1 MSSKRAHAALWMAAF
16 LGAASFSLVAAAQPS
31 APPAAPPPTD
41 AATAE
46 ATAEAKTRFERGLA
60 LAKEGNCG
68 AAVVELEASF
78 ALVAR
83 PNTLYNIAQ
92 CQEQLFRYDLAVA
105 AYERF
110 LREAPADDPDR
121 VGVETAMRTLRNLL
135 GTIDVASNTEADV
148 WLGDR
153 IVGRAPGKVLVPG
166 GSHALELRADGWIP
180 ARKQVVVAGQQTVA
194 VTIELE
200 KAEQTIQTTVENRY
214 EVTKIEKDRGISPVF
229 FFVGAGAAVAC
240 GVAGAIFGFGALS
253 EKSEA
258 EDVDPRL
265 SRAGYVSA
273 IEDKATTADIF
284 FISAGVLAAG
294 SVVLYFL
301 TDWEGEPEAQA
312 AARAKP
318 KFHAAPWVSDR
329 AAGLTVGGAL

>member
-1 MSSKRAHAALWMAAF
+1 MNSRSFPFALALAL
-16 LGAASFSLVAAAQPS
+16 LGAVHSAGAQ
-31 APPAAPPPTD
+31 APDTAAPVED
-41 AATAE
+41 ATN
-46 ATAEAKTRFERGLA
+46 AEAKARFDRGLT

-68 AAVVELEASF
+68 AAVVELEASY

-92 CQEQLFRYDLAVA
+92 CQEQLFRYDLAVG

-121 VGVETAMRTLRNLL
+121 TSVEGAMRTLRNLL
-135 GTIDVASNTEADV
+135 GTVDVASNTEADV

-166 GSHALELRADGWIP
+166 GSHALELRAVGWIP
-180 ARKQVVVAGQQTVA
+180 ARKQVTVAGQQTVA
-194 VTIELE
+194 LTINLE
-200 KAEQTIQTTVENRY
+200 KAEQTFQTTVQNKY

-240 GVAGAIFGFGALS
+240 GVAGTIFGLGAQA
-253 EKSEA
+253 KKNEA

-265 SRAGYVSA
+265 SRESYVSS
-273 IEDKATTADIF
+273 IENKAMTADIF

-294 SVVLYFL
+294 SVVLFFL
-301 TDWEGEPEAQA
+301 TDWEGEEE
-312 AARAKP
+312 KP
-318 KFHAAPWVSDR
+318 PTATTLRVSPVFG
-329 AAGLTVGGAL
+329 AHSAGLSVGGAL